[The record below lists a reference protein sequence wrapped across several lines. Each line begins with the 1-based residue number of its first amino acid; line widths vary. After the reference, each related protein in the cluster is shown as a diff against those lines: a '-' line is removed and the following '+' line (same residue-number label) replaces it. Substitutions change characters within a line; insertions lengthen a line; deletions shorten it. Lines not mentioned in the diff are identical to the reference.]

1 MLFAGIDI
9 GTTSISAVLISAAS
23 GRAVRV
29 ATCAND
35 ASVRGE
41 RSWER
46 LQDPQ
51 RIMEQVRGLLAECQE
66 EWPEVAAVGI
76 SCQMHGILYVNGD
89 GQSVSPLYTWQDGR
103 GDERMED
110 RDASYAR
117 YLREI
122 TGYPAASGYGLVTHF
137 HHVKNGNVPKDA
149 VHLCTIGDYVAMQ
162 LTGTAKPLM
171 DPSNAAGIGLFSAS
185 RHGFDEEALR
195 RVGIDASILPPVCQ
209 GTEPAGRTPDGKPV
223 ACAIGDNQA
232 SFLGS
237 VSQLERTLLVN
248 VGTGSQISIYTDND
262 VSPEELD
269 AAAGLEIRP
278 FPGGGSL
285 LVGAPLSGGKSYAM
299 LLAFFQEVGRAFGTS
314 PDEGEI
320 YARMNEWAREAI
332 RRGDAPL
339 QVQTQF
345 YGTRQDPGLRGAIR
359 GIGPDNFTPGH
370 LAAGFLQG
378 MADELMQYVGAL
390 PAGLR
395 GSISAA
401 AGSGNGIRRNP
412 LLREMLEAKLGLT
425 LELPPG
431 EEEAAYGAAVY
442 GAAAAGYY
450 PDVRS
455 ALSEMRKG

>member
-9 GTTSISAVLISAAS
+9 GTTSISVVLISAAS
-23 GRAVRV
+23 GRVVRV

-35 ASVRGE
+35 ASIRGDH
-41 RSWER
+41 SWER
-46 LQDPQ
+46 LQNPE
-51 RIMEQVRGLLAECQE
+51 RIMERVRGLLAECRE
-66 EWPEVAAVGI
+66 EWADVAAVGI
-76 SCQMHGILYVNGD
+76 SCQMHGILYVDGE
-89 GQSVSPLYTWQDGR
+89 GQSVSPLFTWQDGR
-103 GDERMED
+103 GDEPMQD
-110 RDASYAR
+110 RGVSYAR
-117 YLREI
+117 HLREC
-122 TGYPAASGYGLVTHF
+122 TGYPAASGFGLVTHF
-137 HHVKNGNVPKDA
+137 HHVKNGNVPNDA
-149 VHLCTIGDYVAMQ
+149 VYLCTIGDYAAMQ
-162 LTGTAKPLM
+162 LTGAAKPLM

-185 RHGFDEEALR
+185 RHCFDEEALR
-195 RVGIDASILPPVCQ
+195 RAGMDASILPPVCH
-209 GTEPAGRTPDGKPV
+209 GTEPVGRTRDGKPV

-269 AAAGLEIRP
+269 PSAGLEIRP

-299 LLAFFQEVGRAFGTS
+299 LLAFFQEAGRAFGAP

-320 YARMNEWAREAI
+320 YARMNEWAREVL
-332 RRGDAPL
+332 RRGDEPL

-370 LAAGFLQG
+370 LVAGFLQG
-378 MADELMQYVGAL
+378 MAEELMQYVGAL

-412 LLREMLEAKLGLT
+412 LLREMLEAELGLT
-425 LELPPG
+425 LQLPPG

-455 ALSEMRKG
+455 SLSEMRKG